1 MAYGRR
7 RKKRAPE
14 PRPSAVGGVVT
25 AIRPVRGKPDQAW
38 VSVDGKRAGRASVEM
53 LGALGV
59 RVGGTWTAA
68 MEGAA
73 RADELRSA
81 ARSYA
86 LKALAARP
94 LSTRMLADRI
104 AARGYP
110 PETGAAV
117 VEELTRVGLLDDAAF
132 ARAYVSAQ
140 LSRKAAGRVLLLSAL
155 RKKKVDDATAR
166 AAVDEAL
173 GGADLV
179 KDAASLASRRLR
191 TMRPDLEPEVKR
203 RRLFGMLARRGFDM
217 DTCREAVDRVMK
229 AAGYGRPGIRG
240 IEEE

>member
-1 MAYGRR
+1 MSYGRR
-7 RKKRAPE
+7 KKKRAPE

-25 AIRPVRGKPDQAW
+25 AIRPVRGKPDLAW
-38 VSVDGKRAGRASVEM
+38 VSVDGRRAGRASTATLE
-53 LGALGV
+53 ALGV
-59 RVGGTWTAA
+59 RVGVAWTAA
-68 MEGAA
+68 MEGAV
-73 RADELRSA
+73 RAEELRSA
-81 ARSYA
+81 AKSYA

-104 AARGYP
+104 TARGYP
-110 PETGAAV
+110 PETAAAV
-117 VEELTRVGLLDDAAF
+117 VEDLTRVGLLDDAAF
-132 ARAYVSAQ
+132 ARAYVSSQ

-191 TMRPDLEPEVKR
+191 AMRPDLEPDVKR
-203 RRLFGMLARRGFDM
+203 RRLFGMLARRGFDV